1 MSNEL
6 FDGDT
11 LKHAL
16 QGAEKCVE
24 KHIDELNNLNV
35 FPVPDGDTGI
45 NMFLTLQAANKAAA
59 NIDSNSA
66 AAISAGAA
74 RGALLGASG
83 NSGVILSQ
91 ILRGIAKGMEMK
103 EHFSCIHFAHALQ
116 EAAKMAQKAVTNPV
130 EGTILTV
137 SRETSEV
144 AMRMAQ
150 NGANLKQTLNAIV
163 EQAKKSVKKTPELL
177 PQLKEAGVV
186 DAGGKGL
193 LYVYQGMSNYFGR
206 QINKFKAGPV
216 DTISRKIK
224 QEVQA
229 YGFDVQFLV
238 HGQEMPLEKMQ
249 DDIIKM
255 GNSVIVVGDENLIR
269 VHIHA
274 QDPEKIMEYCRQF
287 GEVTDKVI
295 ENLDNQVIAF
305 KKKIDSVPNYNSKL
319 CNNP

>member
-1 MSNEL
+1 
-6 FDGDT
+6 
-11 LKHAL
+11 
-16 QGAEKCVE
+16 
-24 KHIDELNNLNV
+24 
-35 FPVPDGDTGI
+35 
-45 NMFLTLQAANKAAA
+45 
-59 NIDSNSA
+59 
-66 AAISAGAA
+66 
-74 RGALLGASG
+74 
-83 NSGVILSQ
+83 
-91 ILRGIAKGMEMK
+91 MK

-206 QINKFKAGPV
+206 QINKFKSGPV